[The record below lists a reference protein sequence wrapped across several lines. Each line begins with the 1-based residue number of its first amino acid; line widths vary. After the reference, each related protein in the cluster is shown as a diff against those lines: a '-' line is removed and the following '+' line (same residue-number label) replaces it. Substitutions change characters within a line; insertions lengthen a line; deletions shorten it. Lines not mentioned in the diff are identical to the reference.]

1 VTLSDYD
8 VPLQIS
14 QIENLISQGVKVI
27 VVVAADSEQIAP
39 VIEEAHQA
47 GVKIIAYD
55 RLIRDSDIDLYI
67 SFDNVK
73 VGELEAESIV
83 GAKGSGNFAYIG
95 GSPADNNAL
104 LLRTGSMSILEP
116 KVKSGQIKLVVNQ
129 LMTDWNPDLAYK
141 TIKNYLA
148 TGQSLDAVV
157 AANDG
162 TAFGVIQALAEK
174 GLAGRVPVSGQD
186 AELSACQ
193 RIIAGTQTSTVYK
206 PIAAEADQAAAAA
219 VAMAEG
225 QSPAVNSTINNGQM
239 DVPSYF
245 LNPIIVNKSNMMETI
260 VKDGFHTYDEV
271 YNSQAAK

>member
-1 VTLSDYD
+1 
-8 VPLQIS
+8 
-14 QIENLISQGVKVI
+14 
-27 VVVAADSEQIAP
+27 
-39 VIEEAHQA
+39 
-47 GVKIIAYD
+47 
-55 RLIRDSDIDLYI
+55 
-67 SFDNVK
+67 
-73 VGELEAESIV
+73 
-83 GAKGSGNFAYIG
+83 
-95 GSPADNNAL
+95 
-104 LLRTGSMSILEP
+104 
-116 KVKSGQIKLVVNQ
+116 
-129 LMTDWNPDLAYK
+129 MTDWNPDLAYK